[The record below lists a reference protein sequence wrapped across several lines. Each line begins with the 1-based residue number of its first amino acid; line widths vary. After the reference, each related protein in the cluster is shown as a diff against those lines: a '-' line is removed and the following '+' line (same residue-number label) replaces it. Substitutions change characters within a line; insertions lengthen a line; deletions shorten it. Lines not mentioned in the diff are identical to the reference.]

1 MAPKAFPPLDH
12 RIITAIKGKLAT
24 LNLFSALNIQFKH
37 LKMEGRRI
45 KFSMLQPLYYLHNA
59 LRSWRDYLRI
69 TKLVYSQRILFCFS
83 GSDKEL
89 RLPVQGQRGT

>member
-37 LKMEGRRI
+37 LKMGRKTYQI
-45 KFSMLQPLYYLHNA
+45 QYASA
-59 LRSWRDYLRI
+59 S
-69 TKLVYSQRILFCFS
+69 VLF
-83 GSDKEL
+83 
-89 RLPVQGQRGT
+89 T